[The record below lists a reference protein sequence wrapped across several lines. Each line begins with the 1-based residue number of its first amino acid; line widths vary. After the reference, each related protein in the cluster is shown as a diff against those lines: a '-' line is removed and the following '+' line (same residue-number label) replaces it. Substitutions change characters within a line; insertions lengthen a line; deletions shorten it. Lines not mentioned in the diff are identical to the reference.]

1 MDELKEPEIDGELL
15 LRDTAMR
22 PWPGAKERPKS
33 FPRVDVDLVE
43 PIAVLVARIFA
54 AAVTDGLVLIA
65 PHRHASVDTVLV
77 AVDHRA
83 LRDGCR
89 NDRFDRLLLDIGQH
103 PENNLPITLDQAQD
117 RRLFLL
123 E

>member
-33 FPRVDVDLVE
+33 FPRVDVDLVKA
-43 PIAVLVARIFA
+43 ITVLVARIFA

-65 PHRHASVDTVLV
+65 PHRQTSVNAVLV
-77 AVDHRA
+77 GVDHRA
-83 LRDGCR
+83 FDNPGF
-89 NDRFDRLLLDIGQH
+89 NDRLDR
-103 PENNLPITLDQAQD
+103 
-117 RRLFLL
+117 FLL
-123 E
+123 NPAVTLNRLRLGKSMSYEKEC